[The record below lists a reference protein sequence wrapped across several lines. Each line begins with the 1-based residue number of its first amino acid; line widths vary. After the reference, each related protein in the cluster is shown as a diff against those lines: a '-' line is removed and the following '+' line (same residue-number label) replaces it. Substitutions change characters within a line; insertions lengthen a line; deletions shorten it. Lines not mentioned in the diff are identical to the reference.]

1 MQKSKLDKFIQ
12 KYNLGG
18 NVNSVKWKS
27 NGDSLS
33 TSFVTPDKSLLGNVK
48 VDKFSFDNSELG
60 VYQTDVLQK
69 LLSVLS
75 DNIDLTLSKVDNKAV
90 SLKVKNGTISVDYVL
105 SDLSVI
111 ADPPALKRLP
121 EFGTKIKLD
130 SNFINTFIKGKS
142 ALSDVDMFTIVKN
155 KSGGCDII
163 IGYSKNTN
171 TNRVNI
177 PVDCDICNITAP
189 ITFKANLFKEVLV
202 ANRECTSAVLEV
214 SNEGLAKVNFKI
226 DDYDSTY
233 YIVAMQDVD

>member
-27 NGDSLS
+27 SGDSIS

-48 VDKFSFDNSELG
+48 VDKFSFDTAELG
-60 VYQTDVLQK
+60 IYQTDQLKSLIGVLGDDIS
-69 LLSVLS
+69 L
-75 DNIDLTLSKVDNKAV
+75 DLTSVGDRTV
-90 SLKVKNGTISVDYVL
+90 SLNVKNGAISIDYVL

-111 ADPPALKRLP
+111 PDPPQMKRLP

-130 SNFINTFIKGKS
+130 TKFINTFIKGKS
-142 ALSDVDMFTIVKN
+142 ALSDIDTFTILN
-155 KSGGCDII
+155 GKSGVEVV
-163 IGYSKNTN
+163 IGYSSTN

-177 PVDCDICNITAP
+177 PVETTTNDITKP
-189 ITFKANLFKEVLV
+189 ITFNANLFKEVLV
-202 ANRECTSAVLEV
+202 ANRECSSAILEV
-214 SNEGLAKVNFKI
+214 STEGLAKVNFKI

-233 YIVAMQDVD
+233 FIVAMQDVD